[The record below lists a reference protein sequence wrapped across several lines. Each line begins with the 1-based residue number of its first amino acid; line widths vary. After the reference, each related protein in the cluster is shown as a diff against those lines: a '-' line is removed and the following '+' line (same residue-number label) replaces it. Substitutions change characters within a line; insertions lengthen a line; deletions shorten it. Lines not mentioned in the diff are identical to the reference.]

1 MPCMLKLM
9 ASLILEPNKV
19 GSEASANQEIH
30 VTQGSTLYVVDGQQ
44 VKVGQLLAEV
54 ALGGRTT
61 RTNTEKAVKDVASD
75 LAGEVQF
82 AEVVPEQKTDRQ
94 GNTTTTAARGGL
106 IWILSGEV
114 YNLPP
119 GAELVVKNGDAIA
132 SNGVLAETKL
142 TTLHGG
148 VVRLPEATP
157 GKSTREI
164 EIITASV
171 VLDQATVTVQS
182 SQGRNSYLVYHW

>member
-1 MPCMLKLM
+1 M
-9 ASLILEPNKV
+9 
-19 GSEASANQEIH
+19 
-30 VTQGSTLYVVDGQQ
+30 
-44 VKVGQLLAEV
+44 
-54 ALGGRTT
+54 
-61 RTNTEKAVKDVASD
+61 ASD

-82 AEVVPEQKTDRQ
+82 AEVVAEQKTDRQ
-94 GNTTTTAARGGL
+94 GNTTTTASRGGL

-119 GAELVVKNGDAIA
+119 GAELVVKNGDAITSA
-132 SNGVLAETKL
+132 GVLAETKL

-182 SQGRNSYLVYHW
+182 SQGRNNYLVTTGNNQSFNLRATPGTKVQNGQVVAELIDDRYRTTTGGFLKFAGVEVQKKRQSQTRLRSSPRRYPAVDS